1 MKKITGVFVLLLFA
15 ISLTAETLESSPWVG
30 WRKGYEYY
38 DKAAECK
45 EKNQYDKAL
54 KNYTRSR
61 EYFNA
66 IRTNFPQWNKSVV
79 EGRIRLCDNEIKSLQ
94 KLVRPAQRQL
104 QTPQPAPAAP
114 YPVAPQ
120 YPQYQPQYQPQQPP
134 AVQSPGYPANNGSY
148 NYNQPA
154 SGSSG
159 RLYIEMQSE
168 IDQYRQKLR
177 NALMEIDNLQL
188 KLRQSEAR
196 TRDTDGILRD
206 YRLLQEKYSLLEVQY
221 KNAMERSLTGDRDRY
236 ENQIMTLKLA
246 NDEALKRTRQ
256 LEEIINQKDNEY
268 AASRTEVLKLRS
280 DLQNSLNESKR
291 LQREM
296 ELQRNKLASATPAAK
311 DLADKLKS
319 LESELKRK
327 DQRID
332 RLMQLLSDNP
342 ADKSTADKLA
352 EAEIKRLRSELETM
366 RKNNAAE
373 PELRRQTS
381 ELTAKVNTLKKQLS
395 DLDALMKVREN
406 ELKIA
411 REAMQKN
418 QDNAQVTQNEMRTL
432 SKRTEVLERELKSY
446 ADRYRELE
454 KRHQDRINADAVS
467 SEQRAKE
474 RDSARKNLLEAEK
487 KIRLLNDEL
496 HKLKA
501 ELEAGKTVMQNSR
514 TLVIDLKA
522 KQHSAEIELRKMAE
536 LQKAYDELKA
546 KFDLFNQASNSDVL
560 KALNRI
566 PGLEESLKRY
576 EKENNTLLNEIA
588 SLKRQLRR
596 KSGNTAA
603 GNAENF
609 DLERIETLLA
619 DARSAA
625 ARGNLEIAIWGY
637 RQVLLREPD
646 NPEAAAQLGNLYLTG
661 GKFDEAYKLL
671 NKARKNNPSDEKI
684 VNSCARALLGK
695 RNYDTA
701 LQLLR
706 DLRKKRNGRVSAELL
721 LTEAVACSRSGKNAD
736 AEKSFRALLKQQ
748 PGNAEAAYELA
759 LMLSADEKRR
769 KEAGEFYMLAKNNGI
784 AVDSYLEEL
793 LRSFSS
799 SDQATRNF
807 LLSNAADAMQNEDMS
822 SAAWYLAE
830 VKKLYPD
837 DKEYIIMQAVY
848 YILNKQ
854 SLEIL
859 KLFGKTADNREK
871 LLCAIALMLNEKY
884 SDAEK
889 MLQATTIIKAGDLP
903 EALKKFVQKVMSG
916 ASDNSKKHKFCED
929 ILQKLR

>member
-1 MKKITGVFVLLLFA
+1 MMKKFTGIFAILLF
-15 ISLTAETLESSPWVG
+15 ITSLAAETLESSPWVG

-45 EKNQYDKAL
+45 EKNQYEKAL
-54 KNYTRSR
+54 KHYTSSR

-79 EGRIRLCDNEIKSLQ
+79 EGRIRLCDNEIKALQ
-94 KLVRPAQRQL
+94 KLVRPSRRQPK
-104 QTPQPAPAAP
+104 PQPTQVPVQYPAAP
-114 YPVAPQ
+114 QYQVPVNQQVTYPV
-120 YPQYQPQYQPQQPP
+120 
-134 AVQSPGYPANNGSY
+134 NNGSY
-148 NYNQPA
+148 NYNMPA
-154 SGSSG
+154 PAASSG

-177 NALMEIDNLQL
+177 TALMEIDNLQL

-196 TRDTDGILRD
+196 TRDVDGILRD

-221 KNAMERSLTGDRDRY
+221 KNAMERSVTGDRNRY

-246 NDEALKRTRQ
+246 NDEALKRIRQ
-256 LEEIINQKDNEY
+256 LEEMIQQKDNEY
-268 AASRTEVLKLRS
+268 AVSRNEVLKLRS
-280 DLQNSLNESKR
+280 DLQASLNETKR
-291 LQREM
+291 LKRNL
-296 ELQRNKLASATPAAK
+296 ELQRNQLATASPADNDA
-311 DLADKLKS
+311 AVKLKL

-342 ADKSTADKLA
+342 ADKNTAVDQFSA
-352 EAEIKRLRSELETM
+352 TEIKRLRNELEEM
-366 RKNNAAE
+366 RKNNLSE
-373 PELRRQTS
+373 PQLRRQNS
-381 ELTAKVNTLKKQLS
+381 ELTGQLNMLKKQLA
-395 DLDALMKVREN
+395 DLDALLKVRDN
-406 ELKIA
+406 ELKNA
-411 REAMQKN
+411 RNAMQKN
-418 QDNAQVTQNEMRTL
+418 SDATQVTNTEMRTL
-432 SKRTEVLERELKSY
+432 SKRTEVLEKELKTY

-474 RDSARKNLLEAEK
+474 RDLARKNLLEAEK
-487 KIRLLNDEL
+487 KMRSLNDDL

-576 EKENNTLLNEIA
+576 EKENNTLLTEIA
-588 SLKRQLRR
+588 NLKRQLRR
-596 KSGNTAA
+596 KSGLSTGSNDAI
-603 GNAENF
+603 NE
-609 DLERIETLLA
+609 LERIETLLA

-625 ARGNLEIAIWGY
+625 ARGNQEIAIWGF

-646 NPEAAAQLGNLYLTG
+646 NHEAAVQLGNLYLNA
-661 GKFDEAYKLL
+661 GKFDDAYKLL
-671 NKARKNNPSDEKI
+671 DKARKNSPADEKI

-701 LQLLR
+701 LQLIR
-706 DLRKKRNGRVSAELL
+706 NLRKVRQDKISAELL

-736 AEKSFRALLKQQ
+736 AEKSFRALLQQQ
-748 PGNAEAAYELA
+748 PNNAEAAYELA

-799 SDQATRNF
+799 GDHATRNF
-807 LLSNAADAMQNEDMS
+807 LLTNAADAMQNGDMS
-822 SAAWYLAE
+822 SAAWYLSE

-837 DKEYIIMQAVY
+837 DKEYTIMQAVY
-848 YILNKQ
+848 YIMNKQ

-871 LLCAIALMLNEKY
+871 LLCGVALMLNEKY

-889 MLQATTIIKAGDLP
+889 ILQATVKVKAGDLP
-903 EALKKFVQKVMSG
+903 EALQKFLRQEM
-916 ASDNSKKHKFCED
+916 ASSAVDSKKYKLCET
-929 ILQKLR
+929 IQLKLR